1 MRNTFISILLSAV
14 CLLFSAAA
22 HTQEIDRELI
32 NRFLDEVTRENKGL
46 GSLLITREGNPV
58 YSRTFGNTG
67 TIQDT
72 LQKSGKYRIGSNT
85 KLFTAVLIRRLIENG
100 ELDPQQ
106 TLDHY
111 FPDIPNSGKI
121 NITHLLNH
129 TSGLGD
135 YVMKADTML
144 WGMTPLTEQE
154 ILNEIK
160 AQGVKFEP
168 GAGIKYSNSGYFL
181 LTRILEKIHGKKYP
195 QIVSEQILIP
205 LKMEQ
210 TLSGVREDA
219 TILPSCRL
227 NPENKW
233 EKTDEFC
240 FTNFTGLGD
249 IAATPGDLA
258 LFIHAL
264 FSGKLVPER
273 SLQKM
278 LPQEGQRYG
287 QGIMQSPFRS
297 HILYGHGGATL
308 GTQSIVLYDRE
319 NKLAVV
325 ACINGIS
332 APAEDIWAGIFNGI
346 YPGTN

>member
-1 MRNTFISILLSAV
+1 MQKTFVSILLSAV

-32 NRFLDEVTRENKGL
+32 NRFLDGITRENKGL
-46 GSLLITREGNPV
+46 GSVLITREGKPV
-58 YSRTFGNTG
+58 YSRTFGNTD
-67 TIQDT
+67 TVRNT
-72 LQKSGKYRIGSNT
+72 LQKSGKYRIGSIT
-85 KLFTAVLIRRLIENG
+85 KLFTAVLIHRLIENG
-100 ELDPQQ
+100 KLNPQQ

-111 FPDIPNSGKI
+111 FPDIPNAGKI

-129 TSGLGD
+129 TGGLGD
-135 YVMKADTML
+135 YIMKADTVL
-144 WGMTPLTEQE
+144 WGMEPLTEQE
-154 ILNEIK
+154 ILNEIQ

-168 GAGIKYSNSGYFL
+168 GTAMKYSNSGYFL
-181 LTRILEKIHGKKYP
+181 LTKILEKTYEKKYP

-205 LKMEQ
+205 LKMER
-210 TLSGVREDA
+210 TLSGVMEDT
-219 TILPSCRL
+219 TILPSFRL

-233 EKTDEFC
+233 EKTDELY

-264 FSGKLVPER
+264 FSGKLLSER

-278 LPQEGQRYG
+278 IPQDGQRYG

-297 HILYGHGGATL
+297 HILYGHGGVTL
-308 GTQSIVLYDRE
+308 GTQSIALYDRE
-319 NKLAVV
+319 NKLAIV
-325 ACINGIS
+325 ACINGIA
-332 APAEDIWAGIFNGI
+332 APVEDIWVGIFNGI
-346 YPGTN
+346 YPETN